1 MKFIQQYLKSTEN
14 FGTYILTGIF
24 VFLGLLI
31 GNFTTLLLAYALAPN
46 LHVSADGNPFAQFD
60 TNTQLILIMLPFVF
74 ALYAL
79 MLSIRY
85 VHKRPILSLFTAR
98 SKFDWK
104 RYFFAFGVWL
114 TILLVMLAILVATS
128 ENQVFWN
135 LNGSTFLMLVAISL
149 VLFPIQTAA
158 EEAFFRGWL
167 FQGIGKRFKH
177 AWLSILITGII
188 FGLMHGANPEIEKI
202 GYGIFAYYILSGI
215 FLGIIAHLDDGLE
228 LGMGYHAANN
238 IFASVI
244 LTNDWQA
251 FHTDAMF
258 IDTAPPSFGWD
269 AILTLAIIQPL
280 FLLIFGKVYKWK
292 NWRTQLF
299 KSYEDGPSNPPTRN
313 SNKELIDDL

>member
-1 MKFIQQYLKSTEN
+1 MKFIQQYLRSAEN

-31 GNFTTLLLAYALAPN
+31 GNMAVLLLAYGLAPN
-46 LHVSADGNPFAQFD
+46 LKISADGNPFAQFD
-60 TNTQLILIMLPFVF
+60 TNTQLILIMLPFLF
-74 ALYAL
+74 ALVAL
-79 MLSIRY
+79 MLSIKY
-85 VHKRPILSLFTAR
+85 VHKRPVLSLFTAR
-98 SKFDWK
+98 SKFDWR

-114 TILLVMLAILVATS
+114 TILVVMLAIMVVTTD
-128 ENQVFWN
+128 QVFWN
-135 LNGSTFLMLVAISL
+135 LDTSTFAMLLGISC

-167 FQGIGKRFKH
+167 FQGIGKRLKH
-177 AWLSILITGII
+177 AGWSILFTGII

-202 GYGIFAYYILSGI
+202 GYGVFAFYILSGI
-215 FLGIIAHLDDGLE
+215 FLGVIAHLDDGLE

-238 IFASVI
+238 MFAAVI

-299 KSYEDGPSNPPTRN
+299 KSYEDGPHVPPSRN
-313 SNKELIDDL
+313 SNSELLDDL

>member
-1 MKFIQQYLKSTEN
+1 MKFIQQYLKGTDN

-31 GNFTTLLLAYALAPN
+31 GNMVVLGLASATAPN
-46 LHVSADGNPFAQFD
+46 LDLSNSSNPFAGFE
-60 TNTQLILIMLPFVF
+60 TNTQLVLIMLPFLF
-74 ALYAL
+74 ALVAL
-79 MLSIRY
+79 MLSIKF
-85 VHKRPILSLFTAR
+85 VHKRPILTLFTAR
-98 SKFDWK
+98 GNFDWK
-104 RYFFAFGVWL
+104 RYFLAFGVWMSVLLILL
-114 TILLVMLAILVATS
+114 TIMVYTTDAVY
-128 ENQVFWN
+128 WN
-135 LNGSTFLMLVAISL
+135 LNGSTFFMLVAISCIM
-149 VLFPIQTAA
+149 FPIQTAA

-167 FQGIGKRFKH
+167 FQGIGKRLKH
-177 AWLSILITGII
+177 AGLSILFTGII

-238 IFASVI
+238 LFAAVI
-244 LTNDWQA
+244 LTNDWQV

-280 FLLIFGKVYKWK
+280 FLIIFGKIYKWK

-299 KSYEDGPSNPPTRN
+299 KSTVQENDHSN
-313 SNKELIDDL
+313 

>member
-1 MKFIQQYLKSTEN
+1 MKFIQQYLKGNEN

-31 GNFTTLLLAYALAPN
+31 GNMVVLGLAYATAPN
-46 LHVSADGNPFAQFD
+46 LNISNSSNPFAEFA
-60 TNTQLILIMLPFVF
+60 TNTQLVLIMLPFVF
-74 ALYAL
+74 ALAAL

-85 VHKRPILSLFTAR
+85 VHKRPILTLFTAR
-98 SKFDWK
+98 GSFDWK
-104 RYFFAFGVWL
+104 RYFLAFGVWMSVLLILL
-114 TILLVMLAILVATS
+114 TIMVYTTD
-128 ENQVFWN
+128 QVFWN
-135 LNGSTFLMLVAISL
+135 LDSSTFIMLLAISC

-167 FQGIGKRFKH
+167 FQGIGKR
-177 AWLSILITGII
+177 II

-202 GYGIFAYYILSGI
+202 GYGIFAFYIISGI

-238 IFASVI
+238 LFAAVI
-244 LTNDWQA
+244 LTNDWQV

-280 FLLIFGKVYKWK
+280 FLIIFGKIYKWK

-299 KSYEDGPSNPPTRN
+299 KSYQDGSNSPTEKKSDN
-313 SNKELIDDL
+313 DLLDDL